1 MPYVLFWVLLTSCVY
16 LFICTSAEVRTNK
29 HHVMGTVT
37 WFNSE
42 RGFGFIQEASSSV
55 DSSSQASDTGI
66 FFHGS
71 SVQWKD
77 RKEPNGQIPLS
88 ILANTLPGT
97 AVTFTWG
104 RQEDGRLC
112 AEHINDSNGVPFT
125 MAAESETDVTAPPPP
140 EEFFSIAE
148 HLHSA
153 TQSWQGHK
161 KSNEDRFIR
170 HDIGHIGSLFG
181 LFDGHAGPHCW

>member
-1 MPYVLFWVLLTSCVY
+1 VLLLVLLTSCVY
-16 LFICTSAEVRTNK
+16 LFICTSAEVRIKN
-29 HHVMGTVT
+29 HAMGTVT

-42 RGFGFIQEASSSV
+42 RGFGFIQQEVPSSSL
-55 DSSSQASDTGI
+55 DSSVQESDSGI

-77 RKEPNGQIPLS
+77 PKEPNGQIPLS

-112 AEHINDSNGVPFT
+112 AEHINDSNGFPFT
-125 MAAESETDVTAPPPP
+125 MGAESETDVTAPTP

-148 HLHSA
+148 YLHSA